1 MKNKLI
7 VILTV
12 TLTLFSQNLAFADS
26 IDDQMNEMTL
36 RYGSLSSA
44 MLDSYAHK
52 QGKAM
57 ASFLL
62 GNPGQLSNLTGISS
76 NDPRLS
82 SLINQLG
89 TSASSSDLDK
99 ILSDNGLTLTSNA
112 YTSVNNAALE
122 INAKAKT
129 LDASVVQ
136 AGIAWTN
143 NMVSLLAPTLVT
155 PQTPTLDNSQVTGMP
170 SEGLVFG
177 MFTNRALNAFVRQYP
192 DVFSQVSASGVGT
205 AAQME
210 AWNSAITVAMK
221 ASKSDFS
228 KMLPSSCA
236 DAFLSGMSGTSSI
249 TGNCSAC
256 NTAGLL
262 ANSQLQLIFNPK
274 SVLPSSTTNLSPTDI
289 ANLSPVQKAALASQN
304 GDISQLLGSGTTPSC
319 SGASGAVQSN
329 VDSTLPSVLNF
340 LGGK

>member
-1 MKNKLI
+1 MKAKIVLI
-7 VILTV
+7 LLVLTSV
-12 TLTLFSQNLAFADS
+12 FPSSTINADE
-26 IDDQMNEMTL
+26 IDDQINQMNL

-44 MLDSYAHK
+44 MVQNFAHRE
-52 QGKAM
+52 GKAV

-62 GNPGQLSNLTGISS
+62 GNPGQLANLTGVQS
-76 NDPRLS
+76 NDPRLQNLVS
-82 SLINQLG
+82 QLG
-89 TSASSSDLDK
+89 TSASSYDLD
-99 ILSDNGLTLTSNA
+99 LALADNGLTLSSAA
-112 YTSVNNAALE
+112 YSSVSAASAE

-143 NMVSLLAPTLVT
+143 NMVALLAPTLSTPKT
-155 PQTPTLDNSQVTGMP
+155 PQQNIESVTGLP

-192 DVFSQVSASGVGT
+192 DVFSQVAASGVGT
-205 AAQME
+205 PSQM
-210 AWNSAITVAMK
+210 ASWNNSISIAMK

-236 DAFLSGMSGTSSI
+236 DAFLTGLAGGTSI
-249 TGNCSAC
+249 TGKCSPC
-256 NTAGLL
+256 SVAGSL

-274 SVLPSSTTNLSPTDI
+274 TVSSSSPNLSPSDI
-289 ANLSPVQKAALASQN
+289 ANLSPAQKAALAEQN
-304 GDISQLLGSGTTPSC
+304 GNISQLLEGGSTTGCDSV
-319 SGASGAVQSN
+319 SGAVKSN
-329 VDSTLPSVLNF
+329 ISDNLPSVLNY